1 MSVVDDRLLTTTLP
15 FPTRCATCR
24 RWYAAFKAK
33 FARWNKTV
41 FSNKVLSSSDT
52 PAPDHI
58 EIPPDLLE
66 LILGFPH
73 TMNVAQC
80 RTKPPPALRQLLAG
94 LDVTVEALETHG
106 GLGRIYTLRDTTK
119 ILKVAD
125 IRTSWCKYEPANYA
139 LLKSR
144 GIPCA
149 HLAFSTT
156 RTVHVPGVAV
166 DAAYVVMAMERLD
179 FTMTA
184 CIRAMARA
192 APNPA
197 RSPAHIAA
205 ILQRFLD
212 TLAAQGLVYGDLSP
226 DNIMFRFVGG
236 TRYELALIDP
246 QFVVPLEAFK
256 VAMGPARAMAFDTT
270 YLALK
275 VQAIGLLDPEISK
288 FTDAACAHILGHT
301 PLERHTRRWLLHEA
315 PVGLFM
321 AYDILREANRK
332 SSRLK

>member
-1 MSVVDDRLLTTTLP
+1 MSVADDRLLTTTLP
-15 FPTRCATCR
+15 FPTRCTTCR
-24 RWYAAFKAK
+24 RWYAAFKAR

-41 FSNKVLSSSDT
+41 FSNKVLSSDT

-58 EIPPDLLE
+58 DIPPYLLDV
-66 LILGFPH
+66 ILGFPH
-73 TMNVAQC
+73 TMIHAAQC

-94 LDVTVEALETHG
+94 LDVKVEALETHG
-106 GLGRIYTLRDTTK
+106 GMGRIYTLRDPAK

-149 HLAFSTT
+149 HLDFATT
-156 RTVHVPGVAV
+156 RTVHVPGVAI

-179 FTMTA
+179 CTLTA
-184 CIRAMARA
+184 CIRAMARL
-192 APNPA
+192 PDPA

-205 ILQRFLD
+205 ILQRVLD
-212 TLAAQGLVYGDLSP
+212 TLAANGLVYGDLSP
-226 DNIMFRFVGG
+226 DNIMFRSVGG

-246 QFVVPLEAFK
+246 QFVVPLDAFK
-256 VAMGPARAMAFDTT
+256 AAMGAARALAFDTT

-275 VQAIGLLDPEISK
+275 VQAIGLLDPVVAK
-288 FTDAACAHILGHT
+288 FADAVCAHILGHT
-301 PLERHTRRWLLHEA
+301 PLEKHTRRWLLHEA
-315 PVGLFM
+315 PVALFL
-321 AYDILREANRK
+321 AYDILRDTNKKSNRSK
-332 SSRLK
+332 